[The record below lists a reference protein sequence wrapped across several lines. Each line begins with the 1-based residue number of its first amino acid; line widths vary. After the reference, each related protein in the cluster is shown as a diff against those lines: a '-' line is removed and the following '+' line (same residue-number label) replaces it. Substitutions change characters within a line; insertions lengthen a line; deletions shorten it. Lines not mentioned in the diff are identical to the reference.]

1 MRRPVVTLISV
12 LGLLIAGVVPSG
24 AFAGLLER
32 GEVIVDAAAAGG
44 LTSDNITYVGTLPID
59 SPGVGGQY
67 RILSDADGNVT
78 QRLFFTTGA
87 KGLAIYDVQAP
98 ANPRRLGFLP
108 LAHFQNEE
116 VDVSLDGTRVIIS
129 TDTAGV
135 STAGTTANGVHV
147 IDTTDKTNPRHVA
160 FVARSNHTT
169 TCADFACEWLYGSS
183 GHILDATDVAGKG
196 IVDTGK
202 RWFQSG
208 VSGSH
213 ALNLDESG
221 LMISDST
228 PRLVL
233 DVTDP
238 ANPVAIAEGTANVAE
253 FGRDGLLQH
262 NNVRPDATE
271 WEPRVEGDDGGPLR
285 PGEVFIG
292 NSESNVNRN
301 CNQAGGLSVWSMKNF
316 DRGEGLQQLD
326 VFRPF
331 NGAYVSGGN
340 PPANGLGCS
349 GHWFTVQDG
358 MIAASWYEHGVKVFA
373 YSVDGTPL
381 PGTDGKLL
389 REVGFFQPI
398 ATQAGAA
405 HWITDPATGE
415 EYIYNVDYARGIDI
429 VKFTRDTQ
437 AEPTDDELHASWRA
451 NAGEVRPLAQ
461 AERLLCRLAY

>member
-1 MRRPVVTLISV
+1 
-12 LGLLIAGVVPSG
+12 
-24 AFAGLLER
+24 
-32 GEVIVDAAAAGG
+32 
-44 LTSDNITYVGTLPID
+44 
-59 SPGVGGQY
+59 
-67 RILSDADGNVT
+67 
-78 QRLFFTTGA
+78 
-87 KGLAIYDVQAP
+87 
-98 ANPRRLGFLP
+98 
-108 LAHFQNEE
+108 
-116 VDVSLDGTRVIIS
+116 
-129 TDTAGV
+129 
-135 STAGTTANGVHV
+135 
-147 IDTTDKTNPRHVA
+147 
-160 FVARSNHTT
+160 
-169 TCADFACEWLYGSS
+169 
-183 GHILDATDVAGKG
+183 
-196 IVDTGK
+196 
-202 RWFQSG
+202 
-208 VSGSH
+208 
-213 ALNLDESG
+213 
-221 LMISDST
+221 
-228 PRLVL
+228 
-233 DVTDP
+233 
-238 ANPVAIAEGTANVAE
+238 
-253 FGRDGLLQH
+253 
-262 NNVRPDATE
+262 
-271 WEPRVEGDDGGPLR
+271 
-285 PGEVFIG
+285 
-292 NSESNVNRN
+292 
-301 CNQAGGLSVWSMKNF
+301 MKNF

-429 VKFTRDTQ
+429 VKFTRDAQ